1 MKCKLEIV
9 TGFLGSGKTSFI
21 NSYIKTEI
29 CKNEK
34 ILIILLE
41 KGNTEIDKNI
51 ESIYLKDI
59 DELKDTI
66 IKNIEKNNYNKIIIE
81 VNGTILLDK
90 VGDVLKDKD
99 IRKKINLYGNYFLGN
114 SKNIDVYIR
123 NMGEFI
129 IPFIQSSKL
138 IILNNV
144 EEIEEKRKNFLIK
157 EIKNI
162 NLTAPILIFDNLE
175 SLNKEL
181 LYNKYFKYTFMDKIF
196 NTLLRRG
203 KEW

>member
-99 IRKKINLYGNYFLGN
+99 IRKKINIWKLFPGKFKKSRCIYKKYGRIYYTLH
-114 SKNIDVYIR
+114 SKQQINNI
-123 NMGEFI
+123 
-129 IPFIQSSKL
+129 K
-138 IILNNV
+138 
-144 EEIEEKRKNFLIK
+144 
-157 EIKNI
+157 
-162 NLTAPILIFDNLE
+162 
-175 SLNKEL
+175 
-181 LYNKYFKYTFMDKIF
+181 
-196 NTLLRRG
+196 
-203 KEW
+203 

>member
-114 SKNIDVYIR
+114 SKNLDVYIR

-144 EEIEEKRKNFLIK
+144 GEIEEERKSFLIK

-175 SLNKEL
+175 SLNK
-181 LYNKYFKYTFMDKIF
+181 III
-196 NTLLRRG
+196 
-203 KEW
+203 

>member
-1 MKCKLEIV
+1 MNQ
-9 TGFLGSGKTSFI
+9 FI
-21 NSYIKTEI
+21 F
-29 CKNEK
+29 
-34 ILIILLE
+34 
-41 KGNTEIDKNI
+41 
-51 ESIYLKDI
+51 KDI

-129 IPFIQSSKL
+129 IPFIQNSKL

-144 EEIEEKRKNFLIK
+144 EEIEEERKNFLIK

-175 SLNKEL
+175 SLNKR
-181 LYNKYFKYTFMDKIF
+181 III
-196 NTLLRRG
+196 
-203 KEW
+203 